1 MRDLTVYRS
10 VRHRSV
16 ALVTRDPTL
25 YADLAGALRE
35 RRIPTLSLLPGDR
48 IPSSVAVVLTSA
60 EEAGAISF
68 PRVLTVGSA
77 GDRSVLWAAI
87 EGALV
92 GVPTRE
98 LVVGIDPGPRP
109 GYAVLS
115 GETSLAQGNLE
126 SPEAVGMF
134 GRRLQRRFPDAAVV
148 YRVGSGDRTARDR
161 ILQVLWSLRR
171 PVEMVDEAGTT
182 IRGHPRP
189 RDPAS
194 AERIA
199 RARGQRVHVQTS
211 VRVTPGEIANLQRVS
226 REESGGHFTIPKSL
240 AVQVLEGRITF
251 TDALREGERRY
262 PRSVSRRTVS
272 RPGAQE
278 LS

>member
-1 MRDLTVYRS
+1 M
-10 VRHRSV
+10 
-16 ALVTRDPTL
+16 
-25 YADLAGALRE
+25 
-35 RRIPTLSLLPGDR
+35 
-48 IPSSVAVVLTSA
+48 AVVLTSA
-60 EEAGAISF
+60 DEAGTISF
-68 PRVLTVGSA
+68 PRVIAVGGA

-87 EGALV
+87 EGALE
-92 GVPTRE
+92 GVSIRD

-126 SPEAVGMF
+126 SPEAVAMF
-134 GRRLQRRFPDAAVV
+134 GRQLQRRFPEAEVV
-148 YRVGSGDRTARDR
+148 YRVGSGDHTARDR
-161 ILQVLWSLRR
+161 ILRVLWELRR

-182 IRGHPRP
+182 QRGHPRP

-199 RARGQRVHVQTS
+199 RTRGQRVREQTS
-211 VRVTPGEIANLQRVS
+211 LRVTPGEISNLQRMS
-226 REESGGHFTIPKSL
+226 REESGGHFTIPKTL

-251 TDALREGERRY
+251 SEALREGERRY
-262 PRSVSRRTVS
+262 PRSLSRGAS
-272 RPGAQE
+272 GRPVPQE

>member
-1 MRDLTVYRS
+1 M
-10 VRHRSV
+10 RHRSV

-25 YADLAGALRE
+25 YSDLAGALRD

-48 IPSSVAVVLTSA
+48 IPSSVAVVLTSP
-60 EEAGAISF
+60 EEAEAISF
-68 PRVLTVGSA
+68 PRVIAVGTGS
-77 GDRSVLWAAI
+77 DRAVLWAAV

-92 GVPTRE
+92 GASTRA

-115 GETSLAQGNLE
+115 GETPLAQGNLE
-126 SPEAVGMF
+126 SPEAVAMF
-134 GRRLQRRFPDAAVV
+134 GRQLQRRFPDADVV

-161 ILQVLWSLRR
+161 ILQVLWALRR
-171 PVEMVDEAGTT
+171 PVEMVNEAGTT
-182 IRGHPRP
+182 QRGHPRP

-199 RARGQRVHVQTS
+199 RAHGQRVHEPSS

-240 AVQVLEGRITF
+240 AAQVLEGRITF
-251 TDALREGERRY
+251 SDALREGERRY
-262 PRSVSRRTVS
+262 PRSVSRRALG
-272 RPGAQE
+272 RPSPQE
-278 LS
+278 PS